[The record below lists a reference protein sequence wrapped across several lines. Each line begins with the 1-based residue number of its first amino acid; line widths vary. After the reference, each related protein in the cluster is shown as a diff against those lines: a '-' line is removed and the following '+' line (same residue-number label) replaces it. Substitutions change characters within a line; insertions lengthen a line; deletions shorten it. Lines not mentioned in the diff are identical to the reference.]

1 MSLKDE
7 TLPNLAKTKSQAEMW
22 DCFFPRSGRG
32 DGGAAGLRGLVQGGP
47 QAELRRAVRAR
58 HARVR
63 REQELHDL

>member
-1 MSLKDE
+1 
-7 TLPNLAKTKSQAEMW
+7 MW

-32 DGGAAGLRGLVQGGP
+32 DGGAAGLRGLVQGGA

-63 REQELHDL
+63 REQELHDLEAES